1 MQSVESQKLYDQG
14 NMLQLKSYWYH
25 ENKTSS
31 LVAMMP
37 HFSFVFFYLM
47 WDLLKHIVQPN
58 FDYSR

>member
-14 NMLQLKSYWYH
+14 NMLQLKSYRYH

-31 LVAMMP
+31 FVALMP
-37 HFSFVFFYLM
+37 HFSFIFFYLVR
-47 WDLLKHIVQPN
+47 DLLKNIVQPN